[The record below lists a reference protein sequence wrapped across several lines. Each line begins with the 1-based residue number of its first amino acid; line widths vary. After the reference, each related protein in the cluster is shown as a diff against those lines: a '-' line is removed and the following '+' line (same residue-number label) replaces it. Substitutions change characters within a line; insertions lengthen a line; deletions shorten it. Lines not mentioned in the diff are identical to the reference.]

1 MSYTIFIYEIFFDFY
16 AYISF
21 FFVYLQRDLI
31 SHKVRLIHT

>member
-21 FFVYLQRDLI
+21 FFRIFATYL
-31 SHKVRLIHT
+31 